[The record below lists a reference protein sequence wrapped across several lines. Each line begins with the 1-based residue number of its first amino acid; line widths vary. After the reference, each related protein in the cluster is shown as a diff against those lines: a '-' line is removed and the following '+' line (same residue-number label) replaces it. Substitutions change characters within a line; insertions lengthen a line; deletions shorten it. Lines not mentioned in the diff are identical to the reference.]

1 MTTTIQVSD
10 SVKKHLE
17 SFRLFERETY
27 NDIIERLIEDSMELN
42 EQTKKDIET
51 ARKEIKSGKVTKHE
65 DLKKELGF

>member
-17 SFRLFERETY
+17 SFSLFERETY